1 MPHAEPSDQ
10 HKRVPE
16 DLIRPAVATWEPHP
30 GSVADALADAES
42 GDLALVVPVAA
53 DDGATAGRL
62 EKAAELALEA
72 VGLDPATTLATHEP
86 SGKAGSLTTLPLAPG
101 ERAARVV
108 LLVGTGEASTDDL
121 RAAGAAVGRAVAER
135 ELVVTGSL
143 AAPAEEGADGA
154 FVEGLTL
161 AAYRTPVWRSEGPTR
176 AHATAPKVLAA
187 GMDPEVVRRAAVRAR
202 ATLIARN
209 LGNTPSNIKNPAWV
223 AEQAEALAAD
233 NGLTCR
239 VWSEDDL
246 AREGFGGLLAVGGG
260 SATPPRF
267 VRLDYQPKGGREED
281 RVVLVGKGITF
292 DTGGL
297 DVKPADGMLSMKT
310 DMLGSAVVLATL
322 AACRDLDVA
331 VPVTGLL
338 ALAENAVSGSS
349 YRPSDVVTH
358 YGGTTSEVRNT
369 DAEGRMVLA
378 DALAYADAELAPAA
392 LVDIATLT
400 GAARVA
406 LARTMAPVYAT
417 DDALREELTR
427 AGEIAGERLW
437 HFPLHDGYSVQLE
450 SDVADL
456 NHTGPVPSP
465 GGGSITA
472 ALFLRRFAGERP
484 WAHLDI
490 AGPGRSDAE
499 AGILAKGA
507 TAFGT
512 RLLTSWLEGR
522 S

>member
-1 MPHAEPSDQ
+1 MPDVASDQ
-10 HKRVPE
+10 HRRVPE
-16 DLIRPAVATWEPHP
+16 DLIRPAVVTWEPHP
-30 GSVADALADAES
+30 GSVLDALADAQS
-42 GDLALVVPVAA
+42 ADLALVVPVASV
-53 DDGATAGRL
+53 DDAQAGPL
-62 EKAAELALEA
+62 DETGEQALTA
-72 VGLDPATTLATHEP
+72 VGLDPAAALATHEP
-86 SGKAGSLTTLPLAPG
+86 SGKAGALTAVSLPPG
-101 ERAARVV
+101 ERGARVV

-143 AAPAEEGADGA
+143 AAPGEPGADAA

-161 AAYRTPVWRSEGPTR
+161 AAYRTPRWGASGPTR
-176 AHATAPKVLAA
+176 ATEATPTVLAA
-187 GMDPEVVRRAAVRAR
+187 GMDPEVVQRAAVRAR
-202 ATLIARN
+202 ATVIARN

-223 AEQAEALAAD
+223 AAQAEALAAET
-233 NGLTCR
+233 GLTCR
-239 VWSEDDL
+239 VWAEDEL
-246 AREGFGGLLAVGGG
+246 ARDGFGGLLAVGGG

-267 VRLDYQPKGGREED
+267 VRLDYQPECGREQD
-281 RVVLVGKGITF
+281 RVVLAGKGITF

-297 DVKPADGMLSMKT
+297 DVKPADGMLAMKT
-310 DMLGSAVVLATL
+310 DMLGSAIVLATL
-322 AACRDLDVA
+322 AACRELDVA

-338 ALAENAVSGSS
+338 ALAENAISGSS

-406 LARTMAPVYAT
+406 LARSMAPVYAT
-417 DDALREELTR
+417 DDDLRDQLTR

-437 HFPLHDGYSVQLE
+437 PFPLHDGYSVQLE
-450 SDVADL
+450 SDTADL

-472 ALFLRRFAGERP
+472 ALFLRRFVGERT

-490 AGPGRSDAE
+490 AGPGRSDADS
-499 AGILAKGA
+499 GILAKGA